1 MNTDKILPVYSNVS
15 MSDSIKVVQAA
26 YNAGLRR
33 FEYTNRYDNSLEI
46 FKELRRL
53 CDETMSDLLLGAGT
67 IMNVEDAKV
76 FLDNGADFLV
86 SPLISQSLIDY
97 TRDNGTV
104 WVPGC
109 GTGAEIGMAYNA
121 GITLVKLFPISTL
134 GGPTFIKLMKGPF
147 AKMRFQT
154 SGGIKGEAQEVK
166 ALLDAGAE
174 IVGLGNAFF
183 DASLTQEEITQKL
196 TTLIQ
201 NI

>member
-15 MSDSIKVVQAA
+15 LAESIKVVQAA
-26 YNAGLRR
+26 YNAGIRR
-33 FEYTNRYDNSLEI
+33 FEYTNRHDNSLEI
-46 FKELRRL
+46 FKALRKL
-53 CDETMSDLLLGAGT
+53 CDESMTDLSLGAGT
-67 IMNVEDAKV
+67 IMNVEEAKI
-76 FLDNGADFLV
+76 FLDSGADFLV
-86 SPLISQSLIDY
+86 SPLISQPLIDF
-97 TRDNGTV
+97 TTENKIL
-104 WVPGC
+104 WLPGC

-134 GGPTFIKLMKGPF
+134 GGPAFIKLMKGPF

-154 SGGIKGEAQEVK
+154 SGGVKGEAQEVK
-166 ALLDAGAE
+166 ALIDAGAE

-183 DASLTQEEITQKL
+183 DASLTQEGMTQKL